1 MTNDPDKL
9 DQLVAQAARSYNAP
23 TDIPREEMWNR
34 IAAAR
39 RTQAATPRSTRRA
52 APWTWSVVGLAAA
65 GLVAVGVTIG
75 RYVERTH
82 RTTNPPSMQTAKAPD
97 TNANGEPG
105 GSAPSSGGR
114 APDERQGLSTQRA
127 VDPRSAAPVN
137 AGGNN
142 QATLAYRLAVVEH
155 VAGSEAMITAFRGAA
170 RRGEVDPHLAKW
182 SRDLLGETRLLE
194 GSAPPDDVEMKR
206 LLEDLELVLAQI
218 VQYSNGGTHSADDL
232 DLIER
237 SIKHRAVMSN
247 MRTMSAG
254 RLPSGT

>member
-9 DQLVAQAARSYNAP
+9 DELVAQAARSYNAP
-23 TDIPREEMWNR
+23 PEVPREQMWNR
-34 IAAAR
+34 IAEAR
-39 RTQAATPRSTRRA
+39 RAQTAPPRSTGRTS
-52 APWTWSVVGLAAA
+52 PWTWSVVGLAAA

-75 RYVERTH
+75 RYVERTR
-82 RTTNPPSMQTAKAPD
+82 RTANVPAIQTANAPD
-97 TNANGEPG
+97 TNAARVPG
-105 GSAPSSGGR
+105 GSAPASVAQ
-114 APDERQGLSTQRA
+114 APDERPARLMERA
-127 VDPRSAAPVN
+127 SDPRSAGPAN
-137 AGGNN
+137 AGASDG
-142 QATLAYRLAVVEH
+142 ATLAYRLAVVEH

-170 RRGEVDPHLAKW
+170 RRGEVDAQLAKW

-194 GSAPPDDVEMKR
+194 SSAPPADIEMKR

-218 VQYSNGGTHSADDL
+218 VQYSSGGTHSADDL

-237 SIKHRAVMSN
+237 SIKHRAVMTN